1 MRIALEHHHEAGIS
15 GLSRS
20 DYERLRT
27 AIGHPDAPSAKR
39 IATRLGLAWSEVVEL
54 AQSEKRDVPRTLG
67 RRGAAPR
74 GAAATALDRERALSA
89 LASVA
94 TRLGVKKLSAMAYD
108 AERERIAIESHR
120 AATLPTS
127 WQIAR
132 LYGKS
137 WTAAT
142 RDAGLAPGGRGRRPG
157 VALSDAAELCLHTTG
172 ALPTYAELCRFA
184 RANYLTIVRA
194 GNSDSNWS
202 TALSDLRTRRDADGL
217 WTPTRPP
224 TKRDR
229 PDYDAPILTST
240 PRALGRTFWSTE
252 ECVRGLIAFLDWLA
266 DNGEAGDAATQRRY
280 NRWSAGHPEHPWGKT
295 IIDHGGFTALLDQAI
310 RRRSH
315 PPSTITRSRSRCSD
329 SSQAPAN
336 PTCTA
341 SSSTPSATQPSPPRA
356 SPGPRRQGRSR
367 VRTTTKA
374 PRDRRSRATRTANA
388 SRPARKPALR
398 VPARSSARTI
408 RRDPTARHR
417 LHDSSVKTL
426 LAGLRSAEGSTHP
439 ERRPTPKAQAHGTA
453 TEPIFQ

>member
-1 MRIALEHHHEAGIS
+1 MQIRKAGRFRARYRDEELLWLVRIALEHHHEAGIA

-27 AIGHPDAPSAKR
+27 AIGHPAAPSAKR
-39 IATRLGLAWSEVVEL
+39 IATRLGLPWSEVVEL
-54 AQSEKRDVPRTLG
+54 ALNEQRDVPRTLG

-74 GAAATALDRERALSA
+74 GAAATVRDRERALSA

-157 VALSDAAELCLHTTG
+157 IALSDAAELCLHTTG

-184 RANYLTIVRA
+184 RANYVTIVRA
-194 GNSDSNWS
+194 GNSNSNWS
-202 TALSDLRTRRDADGL
+202 TALSDLRARRDADGL

-224 TKRDR
+224 AKRDR

-315 PPSTITRSRSRCSD
+315 PPEHHHPIEESLQRLLASARKPHLHRILEYAEGHATFTSPELVPVLGVKVEAVYAQLQKLRAIGVVERLEPRTRADRRGNRPYEFRLVP
-329 SSQAPAN
+329 APA
-336 PTCTA
+336 
-341 SSSTPSATQPSPPRA
+341 PSDATQPP
-356 SPGPRRQGRSR
+356 
-367 VRTTTKA
+367 
-374 PRDRRSRATRTANA
+374 
-388 SRPARKPALR
+388 
-398 VPARSSARTI
+398 
-408 RRDPTARHR
+408 
-417 LHDSSVKTL
+417 
-426 LAGLRSAEGSTHP
+426 
-439 ERRPTPKAQAHGTA
+439 A
-453 TEPIFQ
+453 TELDDS

>member
-1 MRIALEHHHEAGIS
+1 MQIRKAGRFRARYRDEELLWLVRIALEHHHEAGIS

-142 RDAGLAPGGRGRRPG
+142 RDAGL
-157 VALSDAAELCLHTTG
+157 C
-172 ALPTYAELCRFA
+172 A
-184 RANYLTIVRA
+184 R
-194 GNSDSNWS
+194 W
-202 TALSDLRTRRDADGL
+202 
-217 WTPTRPP
+217 
-224 TKRDR
+224 
-229 PDYDAPILTST
+229 
-240 PRALGRTFWSTE
+240 
-252 ECVRGLIAFLDWLA
+252 
-266 DNGEAGDAATQRRY
+266 
-280 NRWSAGHPEHPWGKT
+280 
-295 IIDHGGFTALLDQAI
+295 
-310 RRRSH
+310 
-315 PPSTITRSRSRCSD
+315 
-329 SSQAPAN
+329 
-336 PTCTA
+336 
-341 SSSTPSATQPSPPRA
+341 
-356 SPGPRRQGRSR
+356 
-367 VRTTTKA
+367 
-374 PRDRRSRATRTANA
+374 SRATPRG
-388 SRPARKPALR
+388 
-398 VPARSSARTI
+398 SARRC
-408 RRDPTARHR
+408 RRAMPAHDRGAADLRRTLSLRPRQLPHDRSRREQR
-417 LHDSSVKTL
+417 LQLVD
-426 LAGLRSAEGSTHP
+426 G
-439 ERRPTPKAQAHGTA
+439 AQ
-453 TEPIFQ
+453 